1 MTLANK
7 QEVLSSR
14 IAGWLVIRNEM
25 VLDCLIKDEQGSQ
38 LPNRGVPA
46 LEFERKKK
54 KKKTEIKTLA
64 IVQQASN
71 NA

>member
-54 KKKTEIKTLA
+54 KTEIKTLA